1 MKRMNTAPRRMT
13 EDEARLT
20 ARRLNDSEL
29 NDDSEDRWHFTPQ
42 HVGNFLFEIVVTD
55 NSGNE
60 IARW

>member
-1 MKRMNTAPRRMT
+1 MT

-29 NDDSEDRWHFTPQ
+29 NDDSEDRWHFTPR
-42 HVGNFLFEIVVTD
+42 HVGNFLFEIVITD